1 MKICKII
8 LLCLTL
14 FFYNISFAL
23 DIPEMPDIDVL
34 LEEKKVTMTK
44 SNFLKFLDYVR
55 VLSEMNVNQKK
66 ECIEKKDVYYNKMNS
81 ENSEKNMPTQKEE
94 QKEEFIIIPREQFS
108 EMIIYLQ
115 FLVKQLEPKK
125 VVCHNI

>member
-8 LLCLTL
+8 LLYLTL

-55 VLSEMNVNQKK
+55 LLSEMNVNQKK

-81 ENSEKNMPTQKEE
+81 ENSEKNMSPSKEE

-115 FLVKQLEPKK
+115 FLVKQLEPKR

>member
-1 MKICKII
+1 MKIYKII

-14 FFYNISFAL
+14 FFYNISLAL

-55 VLSEMNVNQKK
+55 TLSEMNAEQKK

-81 ENSEKNMPTQKEE
+81 KNSEKNMSTQKEE

-115 FLVKQLEPKK
+115 FLIKQLEPKK